1 MKKGMKEMRPTRL
14 QDRARSHGLRLV
26 SAWVMILLALYLLM
40 PAAPAEAADN
50 INQIWVTN
58 VTDVSFNVSWTTD
71 AANSNSS
78 VDWGLSSGSQPN
90 NAADSI
96 SGSSTTHSVFVNHGS
111 PATTIYFQVNSGG
124 ESLAVQNVTSGA
136 ALGVPPSGQ
145 NITGTVYK
153 TGGVTLAPN
162 VIVFIQLQDAG
173 GGGTSGNSQWG
184 STITDSGG
192 TWIYNLGG
200 LRTSNASA
208 YFSWTAGTDKVR
220 LLWQGGAD
228 GCIGE
233 TPGDE
238 RIYTT
243 PSTFPGTFNMTLDG
257 NPTAVELSA
266 LKATPLSR
274 PPALPIALLAA
285 CLLAGG
291 VWLLRK
297 KS

>member
-1 MKKGMKEMRPTRL
+1 MKKGFKDLRPARL
-14 QDRARSHGLRLV
+14 KDKVRSNGLRLV

-40 PAAPAEAADN
+40 PATPTEAA
-50 INQIWVTN
+50 INQIMVTN
-58 VTDVSFNVSWTTD
+58 VTDVSFNVNWTTTT
-71 AANSNSS
+71 AVSGSTVN
-78 VDWGLSSGSQPN
+78 WGLSSGSLTN
-90 NAADSI
+90 SAADSI

-111 PATTIYFQVNSGG
+111 PSTTIYFEVVSGG
-124 ESLAVQNVTSGA
+124 TVGGQQVTSGA

-153 TGGVTLAPN
+153 TGGVTPAPN

-173 GGGTSGNSQWG
+173 GGGSGGSSQWG
-184 STITDSGG
+184 STITDSSG

-233 TPGDE
+233 SPSDE

-257 NPTAVELSA
+257 NPTAVRLSA

-274 PPALPIALLAA
+274 PPGLPVLLLAA
-285 CLLAGG
+285 GLLAGG
-291 VWLLRK
+291 VWLLRRK
-297 KS
+297 I

>member
-1 MKKGMKEMRPTRL
+1 MKKGTKELRI
-14 QDRARSHGLRLV
+14 ARTQVGGRRNGLRLA
-26 SAWVMILLALYLLM
+26 SGWMMILLGLFLLM
-40 PAAPAEAADN
+40 PAAPAEAA
-50 INQIWVTN
+50 INQVMVTN
-58 VTDVSFNVSWTTD
+58 VTDVSFNVNWTTTT
-71 AANSNSS
+71 ANSNSS

-111 PATTIYFQVNSGG
+111 PATTIYFKVNSGG
-124 ESLAVQNVTSGA
+124 ETLAVQNVTSGA

-145 NITGTVYK
+145 NITGTVNK
-153 TGGVTLAPN
+153 IGGSTVAPN

-173 GGGTSGNSQWG
+173 GGGSSGNSQWG
-184 STITDSGG
+184 STVSDSGG

-200 LRTSNASA
+200 LRTSTASA

-233 TPGDE
+233 SPSDE
-238 RIYTT
+238 RIFNT
-243 PSTFPGTFNMTLDG
+243 PTTFPGTFNMTLDG
-257 NPTAVELSA
+257 SPTVVRLSA

-274 PPALPIALLAA
+274 PPALGVLLLAGV
-285 CLLAGG
+285 LLAGG
-291 VWLLRK
+291 AWLLRRK
-297 KS
+297 